1 MLRYVC
7 DRLPR
12 FVEYVTVTETCAD
25 RVIGVTVQLSS
36 TPRVVAVVVLAA
48 VAAQVVVAAR
58 RRSTRVRATDEA
70 IVMVLAS
77 LMCLITTAEEL
88 ARASM
93 PTESSMMA
101 TISSTSV
108 NPRLSR
114 RARIAG
120 LERRALIACIRRG

>member
-12 FVEYVTVTETCAD
+12 FVKYVTVTETCAD

-36 TPRVVAVVVLAA
+36 TPRVVAVAVLAA

-77 LMCLITTAEEL
+77 LMCRITTAEEL

-93 PTESSMMA
+93 PTERSMMA

-108 NPRLSR
+108 NPCLSR
-114 RARIAG
+114 RARRAG
-120 LERRALIACIRRG
+120 IERRELIACIR